1 MIREGMTLLM
11 ILTFFR
17 MITMIITQG
26 ISKMVSKNT
35 GMQTCKFFKIFT
47 WNLDL
52 KHKQLRM
59 QLLILHGKT
68 WLGQR
73 IISMIGIRLLILKRE
88 LFYRMEWEIIHLKL
102 LKDGKSVYLH
112 TWITQLIKYMRIQ
125 YLRYQ
130 EVYMDMRLRSM

>member
-130 EVYMDMRLRSM
+130 EVYMNMRLRSM

>member
-88 LFYRMEWEIIHLKL
+88 LFYRMEQEIIHLKL

>member
-68 WLGQR
+68 CLGQR

-88 LFYRMEWEIIHLKL
+88 LFYRMEQEIIHLKL

>member
-88 LFYRMEWEIIHLKL
+88 LFYRMEQEIIHLKL

-130 EVYMDMRLRSM
+130 EVYMDMRLRLM